1 MADLHVR
8 AIGAAVDRDPAYRT
22 AAAFEGDAAMLDVAD
37 TLARFRATEVGALRF
52 LADDHKTDVAVAALA
67 ALGPPDR
74 PQPLYL
80 VRPDPDP
87 DPFVAVLPRIV
98 HDLPWVTEELGVTH
112 LEERSGTAFVRLL
125 DWLLDERGA
134 TVVLADQPAVV
145 VGEPGPVSAVA
156 LRLSRE
162 GGGPLRITGWGA
174 GDPPAAAHAFGGPGP
189 CDGWRGLAE
198 AVDARSVPPGDSVT
212 VSVGGAAPEW
222 VRLAVEGG

>member
-1 MADLHVR
+1 MADLHV
-8 AIGAAVDRDPAYRT
+8 AGIGAAVDRDPAYRT

-37 TLARFRATEVGALRF
+37 TLARFRATAVGALRF
-52 LADDHKTDVAVAALA
+52 LVDDHDTDVAVAALS

-98 HDLPWVTEELGVTH
+98 HDLPWVTDELGVTH
-112 LEERSGTAFVRLL
+112 LEERSGTAFLRLL

-134 TVVLADQPAVV
+134 TVVLADQPPVV

-162 GGGPLRITGWGA
+162 GGPLRVTGWGA
-174 GDPPAAAHAFGGPGP
+174 GAPPAATHAFGGPGP
-189 CDGWRGLAE
+189 CDGWRALAD
-198 AVDARSVPPGDSVT
+198 AVAAHRVLPGDSAT
-212 VSVGGAAPEW
+212 VSVGGADPQW
-222 VRLAVEGG
+222 VRLAAEGG